1 MNLTKIPFTDK
12 SSIRIYQEY
21 LDRIQRATKSLSK
34 EDQLEIMMELNS
46 HIYENFSQKRSD
58 NEIEQLLDILQKL
71 GSPEEVLKPLVAD
84 KKLTQA
90 TRTFNPIHIFKAL
103 ILNIGNGLSYIIF
116 FLLYLCLFAFIFLIG
131 AKTFMPDR
139 VGLFYKKGSTFILG
153 MSSNYPGH
161 EILGNWFI
169 PVMIVLTIVLYL
181 LLTFLLKIK
190 NRFHHKH

>member
-46 HIYENFSQKRSD
+46 HIYENFSQKKSD

-90 TRTFNPIHIFKAL
+90 TRTFNPVHIFKAL

-131 AKTFMPDR
+131 AKTILPDR

-161 EILGNWFI
+161 EMLGNWFI
-169 PVMIVLTIVLYL
+169 PVMIALTIVFYL

>member
-1 MNLTKIPFTDK
+1 MTLTKIPFTDK
-12 SSIRIYQEY
+12 SSTRIYQEY

-90 TRTFNPIHIFKAL
+90 TRTFNPVHIFKAL

-116 FLLYLCLFAFIFLIG
+116 FLLYLCLFSFIFLIG
-131 AKTFMPDR
+131 AKIFMPDR

-153 MSSNYPGH
+153 MASNYPGH

-169 PVMIVLTIVLYL
+169 PVMIAFTIVFYL
-181 LLTFLLKIK
+181 LLTLLLKIK
-190 NRFHHKH
+190 NRFHLKH